1 MIPSLLS
8 LSFRSC
14 APRVLGA
21 AAVALLGLAGCL
33 DVPPGLAPMC
43 HSSNDCDRSHG
54 EVCEEGVC
62 WGNPPP
68 GPFAAVVS
76 PPSTRSDL
84 VSRELPQ
91 LSIPDFGWMGDLALE
106 APVLL
111 SGKLVAFCAPP
122 MTCDPTPLPG
132 TITVTRPSQFHGGPG
147 FRAVANVAAG
157 ASFAMPVRRTQPDDD
172 EYTVTILP
180 DTTLQANGP
189 SAAQLVPPRRL
200 HLAVIDNTTTQEFDL
215 GGADL
220 PSVTGHLQDSAGRG
234 LANYRVSALGHW
246 DPNEPVTEVSTVDYT
261 DSTGMYA
268 ITLSDELVGSV
279 ELIAR
284 PVAARP
290 GDVAP
295 VAATIHIVNVDATTS
310 SVHDVR
316 GPTNLGNPVPL
327 TLQIQGVDAGGGT
340 ANVPGAQVVVTGTS
354 ALTGSLTSFTMSD
367 VEVSDNSGQVTLK
380 LLDGAAF
387 TGAYRMSITPPAGSP
402 LGAMFDQRATLDMA
416 PQIRLGARIA
426 LRGTLLGPDGKPLA
440 KAAVTV
446 RPSLRFL
453 WTLDTAPQAF
463 VAAIP
468 VATASTDPDGSYLLR
483 VDPNIADVW
492 GHYDLIFEPP
502 AGTRAPSY
510 VFPDYEIPRF
520 GTHDVAN
527 IDPIQLPDPAFVHG
541 RITGPDGRSVEDAEL
556 KLYLVSTQL
565 TLCSQVQHAPTSCP
579 IPAQLRARNTSD
591 DEGTVRLIL
600 PR

>member
-8 LSFRSC
+8 LSFRCC

-21 AAVALLGLAGCL
+21 SAVALGLGLAGCV

-43 HSSNDCDRSHG
+43 HSSNDCDRSNG

-157 ASFAMPVRRTQPDDD
+157 ASFAMPVRRTHPDDD

-180 DTTLQANGP
+180 DASLQTNGP

-200 HLAVIDNTTTQEFDL
+200 HLAIVDNTTTQEFDL

-220 PSVTGHLQDSAGRG
+220 PTVTGHLQDSAGRG
-234 LANYRVSALGHW
+234 LVNYRVSALGHW
-246 DPNEPVTEVSTVDYT
+246 DPNEPITEVSTIDYT
-261 DSTGMYA
+261 DATGAYA
-268 ITLSDELVGSV
+268 ITLSDELIGAV

-290 GDVAP
+290 GAVAP
-295 VAATIHIVNVDATTS
+295 VAATIHIVNVDAATS

-316 GPTNLGNPVPL
+316 G
-327 TLQIQGVDAGGGT
+327 
-340 ANVPGAQVVVTGTS
+340 
-354 ALTGSLTSFTMSD
+354 
-367 VEVSDNSGQVTLK
+367 
-380 LLDGAAF
+380 
-387 TGAYRMSITPPAGSP
+387 
-402 LGAMFDQRATLDMA
+402 
-416 PQIRLGARIA
+416 
-426 LRGTLLGPDGKPLA
+426 
-440 KAAVTV
+440 
-446 RPSLRFL
+446 
-453 WTLDTAPQAF
+453 
-463 VAAIP
+463 
-468 VATASTDPDGSYLLR
+468 
-483 VDPNIADVW
+483 
-492 GHYDLIFEPP
+492 
-502 AGTRAPSY
+502 
-510 VFPDYEIPRF
+510 
-520 GTHDVAN
+520 
-527 IDPIQLPDPAFVHG
+527 
-541 RITGPDGRSVEDAEL
+541 
-556 KLYLVSTQL
+556 
-565 TLCSQVQHAPTSCP
+565 
-579 IPAQLRARNTSD
+579 
-591 DEGTVRLIL
+591 
-600 PR
+600 